1 MSTLYRDR
9 LYNVS
14 LCGNCVELIPLPL
27 VELLR
32 RTPAPVGLM
41 ACPFRSWNV
50 SKMCPPEGKKK
61 DPSGLLVLL
70 PHRGGVIHF
79 SLSQKIND
87 LS

>member
-61 DPSGLLVLL
+61 R
-70 PHRGGVIHF
+70 PHEVFLKNKNSHH
-79 SLSQKIND
+79 SL
-87 LS
+87 